1 LFLISI
7 FLMKSTQAYYP
18 RFLILILLFFSGMQ
32 VSNAAI
38 QTYLQ
43 EIESCPDIIFSM
55 PVYVENLNGV
65 DSFNLVF
72 EYDPEVLQYSGFEN
86 IHPDLLQGNFNI
98 DHLLGKVTMTFN
110 DAVPLIIGDDVLVAF
125 RFNAIA
131 GSSAFTWDL
140 LESAYYFE
148 GVIQESDFYDG
159 YAEVLPEINISL
171 VQIPDEVCPGSFDA
185 SVIATITGGTP
196 PYTYQ
201 WIGSPIQVLSDSIAR
216 NLATDGSY
224 TLRITDDKGCMHDTT
239 FTVETM
245 KLNEI
250 EISASP
256 DTVFISNPTITFTA
270 ENLSDPFI
278 TNYFWRFGDG
288 DSINTPN
295 PTVPKIYFGA
305 REFAKEGGQEYE
317 ITLTVTN
324 EFGCDTT
331 LTYTLLLREAPI
343 FIPNVFTPNGDGAND
358 EFKIVRDDDK
368 DKIISEEYLR
378 LELVVFNRWGRKI
391 YSSDNYRS
399 DWDGGNAPDGVYFYV
414 LNAIGFYKID
424 IYKGAVHI
432 LR

>member
-1 LFLISI
+1 MKRKYPYYHFLAFTI
-7 FLMKSTQAYYP
+7 F
-18 RFLILILLFFSGMQ
+18 FLGW
-32 VSNAAI
+32 VSLSKAAI
-38 QTYLQ
+38 NTYLQ
-43 EIESCPDIIFSM
+43 EVESCPGLIFSM
-55 PVYVENLNGV
+55 PVTVEGLNGV

-72 EYDPEVLQYSGFEN
+72 DYDPEVLSYSGFED
-86 IHPDLLQGNFNI
+86 IHPSLFEGNFNI
-98 DHLLGKVTMTFN
+98 DHLTGRVTMTFT
-110 DAVPLIIGDDVLVAF
+110 DAVPLILGDEMLLAF
-125 RFNAIA
+125 RFTAIQ
-131 GSSAFTWDL
+131 GSTSLAWDQSQ
-140 LESAYYFE
+140 SAYYLD
-148 GVIQESDFYDG
+148 GVLQDSEFFNGSASVF
-159 YAEVLPEINISL
+159 PEINISL
-171 VQIPDEVCPGSFDA
+171 VQIPEEVCPGSFDA

-216 NLATDGSY
+216 NLSTDGSY
-224 TLRITDDKGCMHDTT
+224 TLSITDAEGCVHDTT
-239 FTVETM
+239 FAVETM

-295 PTVPKIYFGA
+295 PTVPHIYFNA
-305 REFAKEGGQEYE
+305 QEFAKEGGQEYE

-331 LTYTLLLREAPI
+331 LTYTMLLREAPV

-358 EFKIVRDDDK
+358 EFKIVREDDN
-368 DKIISEEYLR
+368 DKIINEEYLR
-378 LELVVFNRWGRKI
+378 LELVVFNRWGKKI

-399 DWDGGNAPDGVYFYV
+399 DWDGGNASDGVYFYV

-424 IYKGAVHI
+424 VYKGAVHI

>member
-1 LFLISI
+1 MKRKHLIYNYFLAFTF
-7 FLMKSTQAYYP
+7 FL
-18 RFLILILLFFSGMQ
+18 LGGMPL
-32 VSNAAI
+32 SNAAI

-43 EIESCPDIIFSM
+43 EIESCPGLIFSL
-55 PVYVENLNGV
+55 PVYAENLNGV

-72 EYDPEVLQYSGFEN
+72 DYDPEVLEYSGFED
-86 IHPDLLQGNFNI
+86 IHPSLFEGDFDI
-98 DHLLGKVTMTFN
+98 VHVSGKVTMTFS
-110 DAVPLIIGDDVLVAF
+110 DVVPLVLGDLVLVAF
-125 RFNAIA
+125 RFTAIQ
-131 GSSAFTWDL
+131 GSTALTWDL
-140 LESAYYFE
+140 TESAYYLE
-148 GVIQESDFYDG
+148 GILQDSEFFNGNASVFPQ
-159 YAEVLPEINISL
+159 INISL

-295 PTVPKIYFGA
+295 ATVPHIYIGA
-305 REFAKEGGQEYE
+305 KEFAKEGGQEYE
-317 ITLTVTN
+317 VILTVTN

-331 LTYTLLLREAPI
+331 LIYTMLLREAPV

-368 DKIISEEYLR
+368 DKVISEEYLR
-378 LELVVFNRWGRKI
+378 LELVVFNRWGKKI
-391 YSSDNYRS
+391 YSSDNYQS
-399 DWDGGNAPDGVYFYV
+399 DWDGGNASDGVYFYV

-424 IYKGAVHI
+424 VYKGAVHI